1 MEMKERIQRKA
12 EELFRL
18 YGIRSVTMDEIASH
32 LGISKK
38 TIYHSFADKE
48 EVVRAVFDAMLSENK
63 SCCLEGRNS
72 ALNPVHE
79 IFLAF
84 DQMQIMMDNMNPSIL
99 FDLEKYHPEVFKKFH
114 EYKYSF
120 LYDLIRK
127 NLEWGIQDGIYRE
140 DINLDILTRFR
151 IESAMMPFNPQTFPD
166 NKKNFMLIQRVI
178 IEHFLYGVASAKGIK
193 LIEKYKH
200 KIQPK
205 PLAK

>member
-1 MEMKERIQRKA
+1 MKERIQQKA

-38 TIYHSFADKE
+38 TIYLSFADKE

-63 SCCLEGRNS
+63 NCCMEGRNS

-84 DQMQIMMDNMNPSIL
+84 DQMQVMMDNMNPSIL

-120 LYDLIRK
+120 LYDIIRK
-127 NLEWGIQDGIYRE
+127 NLEWGVEEGLYRD
-140 DINLDILTRFR
+140 DINIDILTRFR
-151 IESAMMPFNPQTFPD
+151 IESAMMAFNPQAFPD
-166 NKKNFMLIQRVI
+166 NKKHFMLIQKEI
-178 IEHFLYGVASAKGIK
+178 TEHFLYGVVSAKGSK
-193 LIEKYKH
+193 LIEKYK
-200 KIQPK
+200 KKNQPK
-205 PLAK
+205 PLLK